1 MLKLIILGAVIY
13 GLLSYGLDEF
23 EEQAYQAKAVRC
35 ATQPEMLGCDQFQT
49 AAGPDNLEQP

>member
-23 EEQAYQAKAVRC
+23 ERQAYQAKAVQC
-35 ATQPEMLGCDQFQT
+35 AMQPEQLGCDQFQT
-49 AAGPDNLEQP
+49 AAGLDEEVQP